1 MREVLTYSLSDAT
14 KVTLRPATPDDA
26 AEIIAA
32 VRSKADER
40 SYVLMEVYGKD
51 AATQREYIARLDRA
65 HNLLLVATVDD
76 AVVGS
81 LALLD
86 TFLCVGDEPTLAAGV
101 HVVRE
106 WRGKGIGSA
115 MLRYAVRW
123 AEEHEY
129 HRIETDIF
137 TSNERSLHLFRKA
150 GFHEGTCKRRTVRVG
165 SAQIAEIILAKTLA
179 RGCARSSSKA
189 RPAR

>member
-14 KVTLRPATPDDA
+14 KVTLRPATPADA
-26 AEIIAA
+26 AGIIAA

-51 AATQREYIARLDRA
+51 VATQREYIERLDCA
-65 HNLLLVATVDD
+65 HNLLLVATVDG
-76 AVVGS
+76 AIVGS

-86 TFLCVGDEPTLAAGV
+86 TFLCVGNEPTLAAGC

-106 WRGKGIGSA
+106 WRGRGIGSA

-123 AEEHEY
+123 AAEREY

-150 GFHEGTCKRRTVRVG
+150 GFREGPCKRRTVQVG
-165 SAQIAEIILAKTLA
+165 TAQIAEVILVKRLA
-179 RGCARSSSKA
+179 G
-189 RPAR
+189 RPAAAARAPRAR